1 MKKFVMI
8 ATILVAMSFSGVKS
22 QNNKHSVGIET
33 SYNFLKA
40 GIGARYGYDFTNI
53 LRFTIDGTYYLTS
66 SRSLDVY
73 KGTSKTRTLRNGRLW
88 ESNANINLVF
98 GEKKFHFYLLTGIG
112 FAYGYKVKGLLDSF
126 KDLKLYDENG
136 NYIGEGIT
144 ESQVSSHSRIG
155 LSLNGG
161 CGIEWQITPNFCWNF
176 EQSLNIGLPSLTT
189 WMWRTGVAY
198 CF

>member
-1 MKKFVMI
+1 
-8 ATILVAMSFSGVKS
+8 MSFSGVKA

-66 SRSLDVY
+66 SRPLDVY

-98 GEKKFHFYLLTGIG
+98 GEKRFHFYLLTGIG
-112 FAYGYKVKGLLDSF
+112 FA
-126 KDLKLYDENG
+126 
-136 NYIGEGIT
+136 
-144 ESQVSSHSRIG
+144 
-155 LSLNGG
+155 
-161 CGIEWQITPNFCWNF
+161 
-176 EQSLNIGLPSLTT
+176 
-189 WMWRTGVAY
+189 
-198 CF
+198 